1 MPRAAAVA
9 CAALAL
15 ALSACGG
22 GSTPDRTTP
31 AERVRAAAAAYLG
44 ALAAHEWSRACG
56 LMTPGA
62 RRDLADAAGA
72 PCPRALAA
80 GASSAEE
87 LAGARREVPGA
98 VVRIRG
104 PAASIGPFGPSQ
116 QALRLRQVGGRWLV
130 AG

>member
-1 MPRAAAVA
+1 MTRAVA
-9 CAALAL
+9 AGCAALAL

-22 GSTPDRTTP
+22 GGTPDRTAPTD
-31 AERVRAAAAAYLG
+31 RVRAAADAYLG
-44 ALAAHEWSRACG
+44 ALAAHAWSRACR

-62 RRDLADAAGA
+62 RRDLADAAGS

-87 LAGARREVPGA
+87 VASARREVPGA

-104 PAASIGPFGPSQ
+104 RAASIGPFGPSQ
-116 QALRLRQVGGRWLV
+116 QALRLQRVGGGWLV

>member
-1 MPRAAAVA
+1 MLRAAAVA

-22 GSTPDRTTP
+22 GSAPRRASP
-31 AERVRAAAAAYLG
+31 AENVRAATDAYLA
-44 ALAAHEWSRACG
+44 ALAARDWGRACR

-62 RRDLADAAGA
+62 RRSLADAAGE
-72 PCPRALAA
+72 PCSRALAG
-80 GASSAEE
+80 GATSGED
-87 LAGARREVPGA
+87 LASARRAVPGA

-104 PAASIGPFGPSQ
+104 AAASIGPFGASQ
-116 QALRLRQVGGRWLV
+116 EALRLRRVGGRWLV